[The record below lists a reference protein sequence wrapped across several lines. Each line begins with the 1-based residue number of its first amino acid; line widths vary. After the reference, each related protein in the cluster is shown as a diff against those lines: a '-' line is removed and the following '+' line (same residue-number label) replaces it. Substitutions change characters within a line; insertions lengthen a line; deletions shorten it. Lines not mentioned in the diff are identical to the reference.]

1 MAGAG
6 CKIMNL
12 MYLVDADNIVV
23 PSQYEGV
30 ANRDV
35 VACVFT
41 NQGTTAVRINEFF
54 RLLPGQSFNTCLA
67 DGCVDMSR
75 YDLRFEA
82 AVYVPLGST
91 AIVGVPVLNDVCL
104 TLSVKQKS

>member
-1 MAGAG
+1 
-6 CKIMNL
+6 MNL

-41 NQGTTAVRINEFF
+41 NQGTTAVKINEFF
-54 RLLPGQSFNTCLA
+54 RLLPGMSFNTCLA
-67 DGCVDMSR
+67 AGCADLSR
-75 YDLRFEA
+75 YDLRFES
-82 AVYVPLGST
+82 AVYVPEGST
-91 AIVGVPVLNDVCL
+91 AIVGVAAIKNVCL
-104 TLSVKQKS
+104 TLSVKQEN